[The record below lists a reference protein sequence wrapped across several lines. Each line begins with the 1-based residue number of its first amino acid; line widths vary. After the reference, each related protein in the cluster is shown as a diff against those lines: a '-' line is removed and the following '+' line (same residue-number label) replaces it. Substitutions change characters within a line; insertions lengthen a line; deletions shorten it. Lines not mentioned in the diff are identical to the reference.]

1 MNTSV
6 AGDQIQQIQRLLSN
20 AEENSEYDVALQY
33 CDELISKY
41 YYYQAREDRT
51 RIKEKLILLQE
62 SAAYEEMAKKLEED
76 ERYADAK
83 TCYEYVL
90 GIYIEIGL
98 DISDERYLNTLEEIR
113 RLEQFND
120 D

>member
-6 AGDQIQQIQRLLSN
+6 TGDQIRKIQRLLLN

-33 CDELISKY
+33 CDELITKY

-51 RIKEKLILLQE
+51 RINEKLILLQE
-62 SAAYEEMAKKLEED
+62 SAVYEEMAKKAEED

-83 TCYEYVL
+83 TFYEYVL
-90 GIYIEIGL
+90 GIYIEMGL
-98 DISDERYLNTLEEIR
+98 DVSDERYVNTLREMQ